1 MNDSIKQN
9 LISIIKGVA
18 ISITFTMVF
27 LLIFSAILT
36 YTNVSEQWTNPV
48 IIVLTAIS
56 ILIGSSIGSLKL
68 KKNGILNGATIGLI
82 YFLVIYL
89 ISSIMSS
96 NFSINSQMIITVIIG
111 TVFGIIGGI
120 IGINKK

>member
-1 MNDSIKQN
+1 MEESIKQN
-9 LISIIKGVA
+9 LTSIIKGVG
-18 ISITFTMVF
+18 ISIAFTMAF

-36 YTNVSEQWTNPV
+36 YTNVSEEWTQPV
-48 IIVLTAIS
+48 IIVLTSIS

-82 YFLVIYL
+82 YFIIIYL
-89 ISSIMSS
+89 ISSIISA
-96 NFSINSQMIITVIIG
+96 NFAVNTQMLITVIAG

-120 IGINKK
+120 IGVNKK